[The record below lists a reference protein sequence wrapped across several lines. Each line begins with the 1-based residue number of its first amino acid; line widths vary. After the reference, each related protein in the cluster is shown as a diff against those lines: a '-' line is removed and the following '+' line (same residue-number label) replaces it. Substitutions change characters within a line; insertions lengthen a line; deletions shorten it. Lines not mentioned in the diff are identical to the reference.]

1 MKYMLMLFGGP
12 DQMTANTSPEWVREM
27 GKFMMDLDM
36 ELRQTGEIVQSIG
49 LADPTSA
56 KTIRMQE
63 NGPVTTDG
71 PFAEYKESLAGY
83 WLLECNEARAVEIV
97 QRVVTFTGG
106 AMEIRQAMTE
116 PPSELI

>member
-83 WLLECNEARAVEIV
+83 WLL
-97 QRVVTFTGG
+97 VTGYWNV
-106 AMEIRQAMTE
+106 MKPE
-116 PPSELI
+116 PLRLSNVLLPSLEGPWRFGKQ